1 MQNVEGNLQKVGG
14 ILLRKS
20 DFSGLLNIDIS
31 KAAHY
36 QKPSPL
42 RKQQTKA
49 E

>member
-1 MQNVEGNLQKVGG
+1 MQNVEENLQKVGG

-20 DFSGLLNIDIS
+20 ARSGMFNIDTS